1 MRMIGLSG
9 ARRRVRAFC
18 ADECGASLVEFAL
31 VITLFLF
38 LLLAIID
45 FGRIGHAWVGANK
58 ATQLAA
64 RIAAV
69 RPPACAGVPLF
80 NVRGT
85 AVSPPAFGALCRA
98 GSGVCLTPSPPIT
111 SCQGVATNAT
121 ALEIFTAVRPL
132 IPAGTTI
139 GQMRYSYAFDPNLG
153 FLGGP
158 YVPMVTVEFTS
169 VNFTFISQ
177 LGAFV
182 TALTGQ
188 SSTLG
193 TPLRLPGM
201 SVSLPAEDLALGM
214 DG

>member
-1 MRMIGLSG
+1 MTGETNHTG
-9 ARRRVRAFC
+9 TRRPFGRFWV
-18 ADECGASLVEFAL
+18 DESGASLVEFGL

-38 LLLAIID
+38 LLLGIID
-45 FGRIGHAWVGANK
+45 FGRIGHAWVSANK

-69 RPPACAGVPLF
+69 RPPACAGIPLR
-80 NVRGT
+80 NDRGS
-85 AVSPPAFGALCRA
+85 AASPPAFGALCRA
-98 GSGVCLTPSPPIT
+98 GSGVCFNPST
-111 SCQGVATNAT
+111 VTCQGNATNPT
-121 ALEIFTAVRPL
+121 AQEIFTAVRPL
-132 IPAGTTI
+132 MPAGTTI
-139 GQMRYSYAFDPNLG
+139 GQMRYSYAFDANLG

-158 YVPMVTVEFTS
+158 YVPMVTVELTS

-188 SSTLG
+188 NSTLG
-193 TPLRLPGM
+193 TPIRMPGM
-201 SVSLPAEDLALGM
+201 SVSLPGEDLALGT